1 MKKIL
6 TINAPARIHFGF
18 LDLEEDSSRKYGS
31 LGLTISNFSYKIK
44 IESCLNNKV
53 VCKNKFLASK
63 IKKIIKEFSEI
74 TNLENCK
81 ITVFSEI
88 PMHHGLGSGTQLAL
102 SVGQLLCKFNNLKI
116 GTNKIACLLGRGQ
129 RSGIGIES
137 FRNGGFNIDVGKI
150 KSSNDVPLNILNLK
164 WPQEWAIILILDENL
179 TGTHGKKEIEEF
191 RRLKKVKKNQ
201 TNINCKS
208 LLMKIIPGIIEKK
221 FNEFSSGIRIIQDN
235 MSKIFYGSTNK
246 VASELIQNIFKE
258 LRKNKIFSYGQS
270 SWGPTG
276 FVVCE
281 NLKKRNELLN
291 FIENYINLNNMNGLK
306 LVEVEGKNIGKNII
320 KKEEI

>member
-1 MKKIL
+1 
-6 TINAPARIHFGF
+6 
-18 LDLEEDSSRKYGS
+18 
-31 LGLTISNFSYKIK
+31 
-44 IESCLNNKV
+44 
-53 VCKNKFLASK
+53 
-63 IKKIIKEFSEI
+63 
-74 TNLENCK
+74 
-81 ITVFSEI
+81 
-88 PMHHGLGSGTQLAL
+88 
-102 SVGQLLCKFNNLKI
+102 
-116 GTNKIACLLGRGQ
+116 
-129 RSGIGIES
+129 
-137 FRNGGFNIDVGKI
+137 
-150 KSSNDVPLNILNLK
+150 
-164 WPQEWAIILILDENL
+164 
-179 TGTHGKKEIEEF
+179 
-191 RRLKKVKKNQ
+191 
-201 TNINCKS
+201 
-208 LLMKIIPGIIEKK
+208 
-221 FNEFSSGIRIIQDN
+221 